1 MQKKLFTLKNRF
13 FLFPRI
19 ANLAGSTALEDT
31 PIRKEIK
38 NYIKLLILLP
48 VTFATIIL
56 VLGAVYYPAIT
67 VISYIV
73 GIFIASVPEGVLVA
87 VSVTLK
93 SLFAEL
99 KTLHSSKKVCLTLAA
114 KRMADQNVLVK
125 TLESVETLGSTR

>member
-38 NYIKLLILLP
+38 NYIKILILLP

-99 KTLHSSKKVCLTLAA
+99 KILSFLKRSVSLLQPKGWLT
-114 KRMADQNVLVK
+114 K
-125 TLESVETLGSTR
+125 TS